1 MDIAINIDPGL
12 LMLIIWFSVIIIG
25 AIVEAL
31 TMELT
36 SIWFSLAALVSFLLG
51 IFSVNFVIQ
60 IIVFIILSILML
72 LSVRPLATNY
82 FRTNVVSTNSDRLVG
97 KSALCVKTIEKE
109 GRGEVK
115 VGGQVWTAISSNQEE
130 IKENSRVEIL
140 AIEGVKLIVKAL

>member
-1 MDIAINIDPGL
+1 MEIAINIDPEL

-25 AIVEAL
+25 AVVEAL

-60 IIVFIILSILML
+60 IIVFIVLSIAML

-97 KSALCVKTIEKE
+97 KTALCIKTIEKQ

-115 VGGQVWTAISSNQEE
+115 IGGQIWTAIANDSQE

-140 AIEGVKLIVKAL
+140 AIEGVKLIVKNV